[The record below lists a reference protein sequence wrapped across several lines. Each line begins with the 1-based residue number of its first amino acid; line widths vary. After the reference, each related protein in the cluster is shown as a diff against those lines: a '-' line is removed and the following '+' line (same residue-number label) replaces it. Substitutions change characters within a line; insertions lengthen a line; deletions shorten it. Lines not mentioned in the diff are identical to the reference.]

1 MFKNIILLSI
11 ISLISV
17 NAYAQVSIKG
27 IKNKELRKAIESY
40 NSMEYTLATEQLETY
55 RLNESGSFDDT
66 LALRLLSES
75 YWKIRNYD
83 KAKSNY
89 EKLLSLTKN
98 ISSLSKFHI
107 SQLNAMNGN
116 YDLAARYI
124 LGLNNS
130 KEIIS
135 GFLNIPQFLQDSLD
149 YNVTRANSKP
159 NLNKVEL
166 SPFIYG
172 DSLFWSMK
180 GPNLP
185 VMSLDNIQ
193 KLKTKPSKK
202 LKKSILIEENPS
214 AIYFNPVTLTYLPLT
229 KKVYFTIKNDADDI
243 NHLRIAESDIK
254 GNSLKNLYIFSF
266 GAGTYTM
273 INPIISPDG
282 SVLVFLSNIVENQF
296 DLYYCIKNENNWS
309 RPFPLTNINTTEDE
323 LFPYFDAESTLYFSS
338 NGRAGL
344 GGLDV
349 YKVKLKVLGGND
361 IVEHLPYPINTSHDD
376 FHFTTTDD
384 GSTGYLVSDRSGQD
398 DTYFYDYKL
407 KFRKLVGSL
416 QFQDSHLP
424 IIGRKVYLYEKS
436 LVDNGNWIIRDSTA
450 SDDDGNYKFKVRPN
464 RFYKTIVQDE
474 VNNITTFVESNDN
487 VQDISLETI
496 LLEDLS
502 KIKPVEEVVG
512 KFIINYEF
520 GKSTLTP
527 ESKLVL
533 DSLFNYLNNNPT
545 FYSVAASFTDC
556 LGKPEFNLK
565 LSAKR
570 SKEMLNYLLSK
581 GIPLSRIKESHFG
594 NEYLLVPCEQQKFK
608 SSNQSANR
616 RTEIYVTRSNNQ
628 SWEKLHMDSSI
639 SVPQV
644 DKVTIK
650 ETLIKD
656 LPTNT
661 KTDKSIPTNIKTDKS
676 IPFNISEG
684 NSDTKKA
691 TVQQPFLSEPKLP
704 VSDIGNSVK
713 ESKNDEVKI
722 ENKKTIKEP
731 IEKFYSNS
739 IVLPKS
745 NVPTTSD
752 KSVNALEPQRQKI
765 FTYTDNDNKNN
776 GYDPSSNPEVRN
788 FLNKQYSKPVETSNQ
803 NIVTPDTYIS
813 KNKDVSNYSKSNQ
826 SNSGS
831 FNSDEQRRIQQ
842 YLSTRDNKK
851 SISVNSFSDSVFI
864 EIYDNGVYDH
874 DTISVIFNN
883 KLVVDRREIGTNV
896 KDPIRLSIKLNDDPL
911 KNQMIIVAE
920 NLGTEAPNSALM
932 VISDKLKR
940 KQKIYL
946 TTDMKHNEVV
956 YFINLNLGK

>member
-27 IKNKELRKAIESY
+27 VKNKELRKAIESY
-40 NSMEYTLATEQLETY
+40 NSMEYTLASEQLETY
-55 RLNESGSFDDT
+55 RLIESGSFDDT

-75 YWKIRNYD
+75 YWKIRSYD

-98 ISSLSKFHI
+98 ISSVSKFHI
-107 SQLNAMNGN
+107 SQLNAMSGN

-149 YNVTRANSKP
+149 YNVTLSNTKP
-159 NLNKVEL
+159 NLNKTEL

-185 VMSLDNIQ
+185 VMSLENIK
-193 KLKTKPSKK
+193 KLKTKPT
-202 LKKSILIEENPS
+202 KKSRKNILIEENPT
-214 AIYFNPVTLTYLPLT
+214 AIYFNPVTLTYLPIT
-229 KKVYFTIKNDADDI
+229 KKVYFTIKNDAEDI
-243 NHLRIAESDIK
+243 HHLRIAESDIK
-254 GNSLKNLYIFSF
+254 GNSLQNLYTFSL
-266 GAGTYTM
+266 GVGTYTM

-282 SVLVFLSNIVENQF
+282 SVLVFLSNIDDNQF
-296 DLYYCIKNENNWS
+296 DLYYCIKNDNNWS
-309 RPFPLTNINTTEDE
+309 RPFALTNINTIEDE
-323 LFPYFDAESTLYFSS
+323 LFPYFDAEGTLYFSS
-338 NGRAGL
+338 NGRSGL
-344 GGLDV
+344 GGLDI

-361 IVEHLPYPINTSHDD
+361 LVEHLPYPINTSHDD
-376 FHFTTTDD
+376 FRFTTSDD
-384 GSTGYLVSDRSGQD
+384 GLTGYLVSDRSGQD
-398 DTYFYDYKL
+398 DIYFYDYKL
-407 KFRKLVGSL
+407 KYRKLVGSL

-436 LVDNGNWIIRDSTA
+436 LVDNGNWIVRDSTA

-474 VNNITTFVESNDN
+474 AKNITTFVESNDN

-527 ESKLVL
+527 DSKLVL
-533 DSLFNYLNNNPT
+533 DSLFNYLNNNPS

-594 NEYLLVPCEQQKFK
+594 NEYLVVPCEQQKFK

-628 SWEKLHMDSSI
+628 SWEKLNMDSSI
-639 SVPQV
+639 SIPQI
-644 DKVTIK
+644 DKATIK
-650 ETLIKD
+650 ETLIKEV
-656 LPTNT
+656 PNNIKTN
-661 KTDKSIPTNIKTDKS
+661 KSIPSNIPKGTS
-676 IPFNISEG
+676 RSE
-684 NSDTKKA
+684 KA
-691 TVQQPFLSEPKLP
+691 TAQQSTLSEQKLP
-704 VSDIGNSVK
+704 VPVIANSVK
-713 ESKNDEVKI
+713 ETKNDDVKI
-722 ENKKTIKEP
+722 GKDNINTEP
-731 IEKFYSNS
+731 VEKFYSNP

-745 NVPTTSD
+745 NVPSTPD
-752 KSVNALEPQRQKI
+752 KSVNTPEPQRQKI
-765 FTYTDNDNKNN
+765 FTYTDSDNKNN
-776 GYDPSSNPEVRN
+776 GYDPGSNPEVRK
-788 FLNKQYSKPVETSNQ
+788 FLNKQYAKPVETSNQ
-803 NIVTPDTYIS
+803 NLVTPDTYTS
-813 KNKDVSNYSKSNQ
+813 KNKDVSVYNRNNQ
-826 SNSGS
+826 SNSVS
-831 FNSDEQRRIQQ
+831 FISDEQRRIQH
-842 YLSTRDNKK
+842 YISTRDNKK

-864 EIYDNGVYDH
+864 EIFDNGVYDH

-932 VISDKLKR
+932 VISDKSKR

-956 YFINLNLGK
+956 YFINLNLGN

>member
-17 NAYAQVSIKG
+17 NAYAQISIKG
-27 IKNKELRKAIESY
+27 VKNKELRKAIESY
-40 NSMEYTLATEQLETY
+40 NSMEYTLASEQLETY

-98 ISSLSKFHI
+98 ISSVSKFHI
-107 SQLNAMNGN
+107 SQLNAMSGN

-149 YNVTRANSKP
+149 YNVTLSNTKP
-159 NLNKVEL
+159 NLNKTEL

-185 VMSLDNIQ
+185 VMSLDNIK
-193 KLKTKPSKK
+193 KLKTKPT
-202 LKKSILIEENPS
+202 KKSRKNILIEENPT
-214 AIYFNPVTLTYLPLT
+214 AIYFNPVTLTYLPIT
-229 KKVYFTIKNDADDI
+229 KKVYFTIKNDAEDI
-243 NHLRIAESDIK
+243 HHLRIAESDIK
-254 GNSLKNLYIFSF
+254 GNSLQNLYTFSL
-266 GAGTYTM
+266 GVGTYTM

-282 SVLVFLSNIVENQF
+282 SVLVFLSNIDDNQF
-296 DLYYCIKNENNWS
+296 DLYYCIKNDNNWS
-309 RPFPLTNINTTEDE
+309 RPFALTNINTTEDE

-338 NGRAGL
+338 NGRSGL

-361 IVEHLPYPINTSHDD
+361 LVEHLPYPINTSHDD
-376 FHFTTTDD
+376 FRFTTSDD

-398 DTYFYDYKL
+398 DIYFYDYKL
-407 KFRKLVGSL
+407 KYRKLVGSL

-436 LVDNGNWIIRDSTA
+436 LVDNGNWIMRDSTT

-474 VNNITTFVESNDN
+474 AKNITTFVESNDN

-527 ESKLVL
+527 DSKLVL
-533 DSLFNYLNNNPT
+533 DSLFNYLNNNPS

-628 SWEKLHMDSSI
+628 SWEKLNMDSTISI
-639 SVPQV
+639 PQV
-644 DKVTIK
+644 DKATIK
-650 ETLIKD
+650 ETLIKEV
-656 LPTNT
+656 PNNI
-661 KTDKSIPTNIKTDKS
+661 KTQKSIPSNIPKGTS
-676 IPFNISEG
+676 RAE
-684 NSDTKKA
+684 KA
-691 TVQQPFLSEPKLP
+691 TAQQSLLSEQKLP
-704 VSDIGNSVK
+704 VPVIANSVK
-713 ESKNDEVKI
+713 ETKNDDLIIGKDKI
-722 ENKKTIKEP
+722 NTEP
-731 IEKFYSNS
+731 VEKFYSNS

-745 NVPTTSD
+745 NIPSTPD
-752 KSVNALEPQRQKI
+752 KSVNTPEPQRQKI
-765 FTYTDNDNKNN
+765 FTYTDSDNKNN
-776 GYDPSSNPEVRN
+776 GYDPGSNPEVRK
-788 FLNKQYSKPVETSNQ
+788 FLNKQYSKPLETSNQ

-813 KNKDVSNYSKSNQ
+813 KNKDVNNYNKTNQ
-826 SNSGS
+826 SSSVS
-831 FNSDEQRRIQQ
+831 FISDEQRRIQH
-842 YLSTRDNKK
+842 YISTRDNKK

-956 YFINLNLGK
+956 YFINLNLGN